1 MHREVTRTISNK
13 MDFEYAVHMH
23 EFHRLTVFCA
33 STLGKNRLY
42 RDAAVTF
49 AQVMIRRGID
59 LVYGGGNRGLM
70 GVLADTV
77 KTGGRNVTGI
87 LPQSMNT
94 PNVRTKVVESQ
105 MIITDGMHKRKE
117 EMYRLGDGFVAL
129 PGGIGTVEELME
141 IYTWLQLGYHHKPV
155 GLLNTNDY
163 YGHLIDF
170 LKHSEREGFLQ
181 KECLSVLCI
190 DDDPVRLI
198 DKMEATGTDLPDKL
212 GT

>member
-1 MHREVTRTISNK
+1 MECTSARK
-13 MDFEYAVHMH
+13 KC
-23 EFHRLTVFCA
+23 TV
-33 STLGKNRLY
+33 LG
-42 RDAAVTF
+42 
-49 AQVMIRRGID
+49 
-59 LVYGGGNRGLM
+59 
-70 GVLADTV
+70 
-77 KTGGRNVTGI
+77 
-87 LPQSMNT
+87 
-94 PNVRTKVVESQ
+94 
-105 MIITDGMHKRKE
+105 TDSS
-117 EMYRLGDGFVAL
+117 LC
-129 PGGIGTVEELME
+129 PGIGTVEELME